1 MFESKTYDY
10 ILNSML
16 NRVSDE
22 LDKREGS
29 IIYDALAPAAAE
41 LAQMYIDLDV
51 VLQETFGDT
60 ASREYLILRAME
72 RGITPR
78 LATYA
83 VGKGVFNVDV
93 PIGSRF
99 SIDSYNYKVTELIS
113 DLDHSYRMTCE
124 TAGAEPNYYIGT
136 MTPIEYISGL
146 TSAVLTEII
155 ILGEDAEETE
165 VLRKRYFNS
174 FNNQAFGGNREDYIQ
189 KVTAIQ
195 GVGGCK
201 VYRAWNGG
209 GTVKLVIINSDY
221 GVPSADLVTEVQT
234 VIDPTVNSGDGLG
247 IAPLDHVV
255 TVVGASEQT
264 INITTTI
271 TYASGWSFAEAE
283 TYINDVLDD
292 YFLELNKT
300 WQGVN
305 NVIVRI
311 SQIESRLLDLEG
323 IVDIYD
329 TSINGSTSNYTVDT
343 NSIAVRGSVSGRD

>member
-41 LAQMYIDLDV
+41 LTQMYISLDT

-60 ASREYLILRAME
+60 SSREYLILRAME

-78 LATYA
+78 SATYA
-83 VGKGVFNVDV
+83 VGKGVFNIAV

-113 DLDHSYRMTCE
+113 NLDNSYKMTCE

-136 MTPIEYISGL
+136 MTPIEYIQGL
-146 TSAVLTEII
+146 TSAQLTEII
-155 ILGEDAEETE
+155 ILGENAEETE
-165 VLRKRYFNS
+165 DLRKRYFNS

-201 VYRAWNGG
+201 VYRGWNGG

-234 VIDPTVNSGDGLG
+234 VIDPTVNSGEGLG
-247 IAPLDHVV
+247 IAPIDHVV
-255 TVVGASEQT
+255 TVVGANQQA
-264 INITTTI
+264 INISTTI
-271 TYASGWSFAEAE
+271 TYASGWSFTEAE
-283 TYINDVLDD
+283 PYINETLED

-300 WQGVN
+300 WQSLDN
-305 NVIVRI
+305 LIVRV

-323 IVDIYD
+323 VIDIYD

-343 NSIAVRGSVSGRD
+343 NSIVVRGTVSG

>member
-1 MFESKTYDY
+1 MFESKTYDS

-41 LAQMYIDLDV
+41 LAQMFIDLDL

-60 ASREYLILRAME
+60 ASREYLILRALE

-78 LATYA
+78 SATYA
-83 VGKGVFNVDV
+83 VGKGVFDVAV

-113 DLDHSYRMTCE
+113 AIDHSYRMTCE
-124 TAGAEPNYYIGT
+124 TSGTEPNYYIGT
-136 MTPIEYISGL
+136 MTPVEYIQGL
-146 TSAVLTEII
+146 TFAELTEII
-155 ILGEDAEETE
+155 IPGEDAEETE
-165 VLRKRYFNS
+165 DLRQRYFNS
-174 FNNQAFGGNREDYIQ
+174 FDNQAFGGNREDYIQ
-189 KVTAIQ
+189 KVTAIP

-201 VYRAWNGG
+201 VYRAWDGG

-221 GVPSADLVTEVQT
+221 GIPSESLVTEVQT
-234 VIDPTVNSGDGLG
+234 AIDPTVNAGEGLG

-255 TVVGASEQT
+255 TVVAAEEQA
-264 INITTTI
+264 INIATTI
-271 TYASGWSFAEAE
+271 TYASGWNFEEAE
-283 TYINDVLDD
+283 TYINAILDA

-300 WQGVN
+300 WQDTDN
-305 NVIVRI
+305 IIVRI
-311 SQIESRLLDLEG
+311 SQIESRLLDLDA
-323 IVDIYD
+323 VLDISD
-329 TSINGSTSNYTVDT
+329 TSINGSTSNYAADA
-343 NSIAVRGSVSGRD
+343 NSVVVRGTVNG

>member
-41 LAQMYIDLDV
+41 LAQMYISLDT

-60 ASREYLILRAME
+60 ASREYLILRATE

-83 VGKGVFNVDV
+83 IGKGVFNVAV

-113 DLDHSYRMTCE
+113 AVDHSYRMTCE

-136 MTPIEYISGL
+136 MTPIEYIQGL
-146 TSAVLTEII
+146 TTAQLTEII
-155 ILGEDAEETE
+155 ILGENAEETE
-165 VLRKRYFNS
+165 DLRKRYFNS

-189 KVTAIQ
+189 KVTSIQ

-209 GTVKLVIINSDY
+209 GTVKLVIINSEY
-221 GVPSADLVTEVQT
+221 GVPSDDLVGEVQT
-234 VIDPTVNSGDGLG
+234 AIDPTVNSGEGLG

-255 TVVGASEQT
+255 TVVGASQQA
-264 INITTTI
+264 INIVTTI
-271 TYASGWSFAEAE
+271 TYASGWSFTEAE
-283 TYINDVLDD
+283 DYINEALDD

-300 WQGVN
+300 WQSSDSL
-305 NVIVRI
+305 IVRI

-323 IVDIYD
+323 VIDIYD
-329 TSINGSTSNYTVDT
+329 TVINGSSSNYIADR
-343 NSIAVRGSVSGRD
+343 NSIVVRGNVSGRD

>member
-1 MFESKTYDY
+1 MFESKTYDS

-16 NRVSDE
+16 NRASDE

-60 ASREYLILRAME
+60 SSREYLILRAME

-83 VGKGVFNVDV
+83 VGKGMFNYAV

-136 MTPIEYISGL
+136 MTPIEYIQGL
-146 TSAVLTEII
+146 TTAQLTEII
-155 ILGEDAEETE
+155 ILGENAEETE
-165 VLRKRYFNS
+165 GLRKRYFNS

-283 TYINDVLDD
+283 TYINDVLED